1 MMIYLSLKGGY
12 KMPRVNFNLK
22 DDLFKELKIF
32 VIKNNYANMTEL
44 FKFWITSALEMQRE
58 KDHKQV

>member
-1 MMIYLSLKGGY
+1 
-12 KMPRVNFNLK
+12 MPRVNFNLK